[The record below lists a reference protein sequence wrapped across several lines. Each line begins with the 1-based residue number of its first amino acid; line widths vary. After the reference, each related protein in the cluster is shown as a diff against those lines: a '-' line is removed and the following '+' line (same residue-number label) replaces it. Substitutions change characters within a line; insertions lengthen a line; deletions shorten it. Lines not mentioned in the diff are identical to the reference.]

1 MHTRWFGM
9 AALAVAVVLLA
20 GGDASADPLNGTF
33 GYVPI
38 GSTTFAPPGDI
49 GTATSVTIPSTE
61 IVNTIPA
68 TFLGN
73 PNAFFSGPA
82 SYSTGA
88 NVTVSPLT
96 LNPMGVN
103 DHTFHPEVLPA
114 YLTFASGT
122 GGSTPAN
129 RFVFSMSSIRWNS
142 SGPQEL
148 DFAALGTVHDTA
160 GIFTDQTSDISGSFT
175 QTTMGGSVNASFT
188 FETPATISA
197 ATAAPEPA
205 SLTLLGL
212 GALGLLGYGW
222 RKRKQAA

>member
-96 LNPMGVN
+96 LSPMFVN

-148 DFAALGTVHDTA
+148 DFAALGTIRQECSWTSR
-160 GIFTDQTSDISGSFT
+160 QTSAAHSHKPVKVAPST
-175 QTTMGGSVNASFT
+175 HLSRSRVRPRSLLQLSRSQ
-188 FETPATISA
+188 PALPCWES
-197 ATAAPEPA
+197 E
-205 SLTLLGL
+205 
-212 GALGLLGYGW
+212 
-222 RKRKQAA
+222 